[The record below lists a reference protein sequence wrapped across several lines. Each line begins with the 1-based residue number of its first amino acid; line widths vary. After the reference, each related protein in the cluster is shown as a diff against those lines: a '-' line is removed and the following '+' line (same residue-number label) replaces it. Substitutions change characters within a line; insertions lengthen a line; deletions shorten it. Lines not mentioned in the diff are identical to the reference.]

1 MSFPKNFL
9 WGGATAAN
17 QCEGAYRD
25 DGKGLSLVDI
35 LPTASEDRQYALF
48 HPKEAEQKNYQYY
61 PSHESIDFYHH
72 YKEDI
77 KLFAEMGYR
86 VFRMSLSWPRIF
98 PNGDDNEP
106 NEAGLKFYD
115 NVFAECRKYKIE
127 PLVTL
132 NHFDTPL
139 ALFDKYNGWSNRSLI
154 ELYVKYCKTVLE
166 RYQGQVRYWLTFN
179 EINMILHIPFL
190 GGGMDVNEV
199 ENAEQLKYQAAHHQL
214 VASALVTKLAHEI
227 DPENKV
233 GCMLAA
239 GQTYPYTCAP
249 EDVFAAM
256 QADREGYFFIDVQA
270 RGYYPSYA
278 KRIFEN
284 KQVKIEMAEDD
295 KQILRENTVDF
306 ISFSY
311 YSSRLISTDPKVN
324 SKTAGNIFDSLKNP
338 YLKTSSW
345 GWQTDALGL
354 RITMNQIYDRYQ
366 KPLFVV
372 ENGLGEKD
380 VLTEGHEVHDE
391 YRIAYLRENIKE
403 MGEAIADGVE
413 CWGYTSWGCID
424 LVSAGS
430 GEMSKRYGYIYV
442 DRDDQGKGTQKRYK
456 KDSFR
461 WYAELIANNGQFLF
475 EKERAN
481 V

>member
-48 HPKEAEQKNYQYY
+48 HPKEAEKKNYQYY

-115 NVFAECRKYKIE
+115 DVFAECRKYKIE

-166 RYQGQVRYWLTFN
+166 RYQGQVHYWLTFN

-190 GGGMDVNEV
+190 GGGMDVNRA

-284 KQVKIEMAEDD
+284 KQVKIKMAEDD
-295 KQILRENTVDF
+295 KQILRKNTVDF

-311 YSSRLISTDPKVN
+311 YSSRLTSTDPKVN
-324 SKTAGNIFDSLKNP
+324 SKTADNIFDSLKNP

-380 VLTEGHEVHDE
+380 VLTEEHEVHDE

-456 KDSFR
+456 KDSFS
-461 WYAELIANNGQFLF
+461 WYAEVIASNGQLLF